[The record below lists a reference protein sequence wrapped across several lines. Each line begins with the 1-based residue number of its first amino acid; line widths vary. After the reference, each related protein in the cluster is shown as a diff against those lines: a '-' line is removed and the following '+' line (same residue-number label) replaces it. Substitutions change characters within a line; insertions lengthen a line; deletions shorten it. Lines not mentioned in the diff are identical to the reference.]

1 MDTAVTF
8 SQNKNPAPLG
18 VAERRADMRRR
29 KAEAADVLAE
39 TLLAMWLAEGST
51 QRQAQGQKAGGG
63 TRG

>member
-8 SQNKNPAPLG
+8 SQNKNPSPPGA
-18 VAERRADMRRR
+18 AERQADVRRR

-39 TLLAMWLAEGST
+39 TLLGMWLAEGSP
-51 QRQAQGQKAGGG
+51 QRGVQGTKAEGG

>member
-1 MDTAVTF
+1 
-8 SQNKNPAPLG
+8 
-18 VAERRADMRRR
+18 MRRR